1 MNLNCAERIEYHTP
15 TRRTVRSQL
24 SHRIPLLSL
33 ENEVEGESHPLL
45 PLISDDPEAFRKSPL
60 YQLLNA
66 HDDENEM
73 AMAVMGPGPW
83 TFHHALQLPQHC
95 SLIHFSN
102 RNRKSN
108 ITVNHTLKIVIRVE
122 RGDGEA
128 TDPQTKK
135 AKLFD
140 ILVQTPVRILSVSSL
155 HIFYFNAPV

>member
-1 MNLNCAERIEYHTP
+1 
-15 TRRTVRSQL
+15 
-24 SHRIPLLSL
+24 LLSL